1 MKPNTIR
8 LIGPDGECIS
18 EQPLDTMVENL
29 KKQPTELY
37 PKGLTVHIGGTK
49 LTVEKSQ
56 YIKDEKALVV
66 YFI

>member
-1 MKPNTIR
+1 MKPNTIK
-8 LIGPDGECIS
+8 LIGPDGKCIS

-29 KKQPTELY
+29 NKQPTALY

-56 YIKDEKALVV
+56 YFIEEKALLV
-66 YFI
+66 YFL